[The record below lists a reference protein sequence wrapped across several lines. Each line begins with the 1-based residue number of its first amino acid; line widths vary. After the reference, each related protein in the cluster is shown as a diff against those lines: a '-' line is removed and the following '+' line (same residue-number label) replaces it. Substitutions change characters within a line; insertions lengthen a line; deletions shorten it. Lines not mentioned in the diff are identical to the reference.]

1 MRIVIIQY
9 CWENKNRLYSVL
21 TSSVTHEV
29 FEVLYWGLYT
39 CIFEEL
45 AVCMLQIETVS
56 CFETLEV
63 CHILTNAAVWTWC
76 FMSAVCLCAG
86 VIWPIEGMPCVL
98 RYISLGLPL
107 TMATTSLR
115 SMLSRG
121 WSIVEPDV
129 YNGYISTI
137 IWIVLFLSI
146 SLIVL
151 KFKRG

>member
-1 MRIVIIQY
+1 
-9 CWENKNRLYSVL
+9 
-21 TSSVTHEV
+21 
-29 FEVLYWGLYT
+29 
-39 CIFEEL
+39 
-45 AVCMLQIETVS
+45 MLQIEAVS
-56 CFETLEV
+56 CSKLTSLSTLHQMAENLSPDHHCCMNLVSHVLCV
-63 CHILTNAAVWTWC
+63 CV
-76 FMSAVCLCAG
+76 CAG

-107 TMATTSLR
+107 TMATTALR
-115 SMLSRG
+115 CMLSRG

-129 YNGYISTI
+129 YNGYIATI

>member
-1 MRIVIIQY
+1 MTSHPQNVHGVILTVL
-9 CWENKNRLYSVL
+9 LYQHFEALTVRVL
-21 TSSVTHEV
+21 QVQ
-29 FEVLYWGLYT
+29 
-39 CIFEEL
+39 
-45 AVCMLQIETVS
+45 AVS
-56 CFETLEV
+56 CSKLMSLSTLHHLNPEHHCCMNLVSHVGCMCV
-63 CHILTNAAVWTWC
+63 CCV
-76 FMSAVCLCAG
+76 CAG

-107 TMATTSLR
+107 TMATTALR

-129 YNGYISTI
+129 YNGYIATI

>member
-1 MRIVIIQY
+1 MRYKLIVSTEI
-9 CWENKNRLYSVL
+9 YSC
-21 TSSVTHEV
+21 T
-29 FEVLYWGLYT
+29 
-39 CIFEEL
+39 
-45 AVCMLQIETVS
+45 
-56 CFETLEV
+56 
-63 CHILTNAAVWTWC
+63 
-76 FMSAVCLCAG
+76 G

-129 YNGYISTI
+129 YNGYIATI

-146 SLIVL
+146 SMAVL